1 MIMEKRVMVIGGGIA
16 GIQASMDLANRGFQV
31 YLVEKSPSI
40 GGRMAQLDKTFP
52 TMDCSICILAP
63 KMIEVAHHQNVHLL
77 TFSEVKEVNGSVGN
91 FKVKVTRKPRY
102 VDEAKCTGC
111 GICAE
116 KCPIEAP
123 SEFDENMGARKAIY
137 MPFPQA
143 VPRIMTINKED
154 CMECGICEKVCPSQA
169 INREQKPQEIELD
182 VGAIVVATGFDIFD
196 CSMIPQYGYGQ
207 FKNVITAM
215 ELERLLCASGPTGGH
230 LIRPSDGRIPRSIAF
245 IQCVGSRD
253 RRDWIDHP
261 YCSSICCKYAVKD
274 AVLIKEHEPKSLVT
288 IFYIDMRAFG
298 KGFQE
303 FVNRAKSEFG
313 VEFVRSSPGELRED
327 PTTKNLTISFEDP
340 VTRTVQNVTFDLV
353 ILSPALIPS
362 AGIREL
368 AKILGITLD
377 NYGFLKLV
385 DTVKK
390 PLDTTVPGIFAAGYC
405 LGPKTGDIPDSIT
418 QGSAT
423 AARVAEV
430 LASKGMA

>member
-1 MIMEKRVMVIGGGIA
+1 MEKGVVVIGGGIA

-31 YLVEKSPSI
+31 YLIEKSPSI

-63 KMIEVAHHQNVHLL
+63 KMIEVAHHSNVHLL
-77 TFSEVKEVNGSVGN
+77 TYSEVKEVKGSVGN

-111 GICAE
+111 GICTE

-123 SEFDENMGARKAIY
+123 SEFDENIGARKAIY

-154 CMECGICEKVCPSQA
+154 CMDCGICEKVCPSQA

-196 CSMIPQYGYGQ
+196 CSMIPQYGYPQ

-274 AVLIKEHEPKSLVT
+274 AVLIKEHEPDSLVT

-313 VEFVRSSPGELRED
+313 VEFVRSNPGELRED
-327 PTTKNLTISFEDP
+327 PTTNNLTISFEDP
-340 VTRTVQNVTFDLV
+340 VTRTVQDVKYDLV

-362 AGIREL
+362 AGIKEL
-368 AKILGITLD
+368 AKMLGIKLD
-377 NYGFLKLV
+377 NYGFLKLL
-385 DTVKK
+385 DPVKK

-418 QGSAT
+418 QGSA
-423 AARVAEV
+423 AAGRVAQV
-430 LASKGMA
+430 LSVGGGHR

>member
-1 MIMEKRVMVIGGGIA
+1 MEKGVVVIGGGIA

-31 YLVEKSPSI
+31 YLIEKSPSI

-63 KMIEVAHHQNVHLL
+63 KMIEVAHHSNVHLL
-77 TFSEVKEVNGSVGN
+77 TYSEVKEVKGSVGN

-102 VDEAKCTGC
+102 VDETKCTGC
-111 GICAE
+111 GICTE

-123 SEFDENMGARKAIY
+123 SEFDENIGARKAIY

-154 CMECGICEKVCPSQA
+154 CMDCGICEKVCPSQA

-196 CSMIPQYGYGQ
+196 CSMIPQYGYPQ

-215 ELERLLCASGPTGGH
+215 ELERLLCASGPTEGH

-253 RRDWIDHP
+253 RRDWINHP

-274 AVLIKEHEPKSLVT
+274 AVLIKEHEPDSLVT

-313 VEFVRSSPGELRED
+313 VEFVRSNPGELRED
-327 PTTKNLTISFEDP
+327 PTTNNLTISFEDP
-340 VTRTVQNVTFDLV
+340 VTRTVQDVKYDLV
-353 ILSPALIPS
+353 ILSPALIPN
-362 AGIREL
+362 AGIKEL
-368 AKILGITLD
+368 AKMLGIKLD
-377 NYGFLKLV
+377 NYGFLKLL
-385 DTVKK
+385 DPVKK

-418 QGSAT
+418 QGSA
-423 AARVAEV
+423 AAGRVAQV
-430 LASKGMA
+430 LSVGGGHR

>member
-1 MIMEKRVMVIGGGIA
+1 MEKGVVVIGGGIA

-31 YLVEKSPSI
+31 YLIEKSPSI

-63 KMIEVAHHQNVHLL
+63 KMIEVAHHSNVHLL
-77 TFSEVKEVNGSVGN
+77 TYSEVKEVKGSVGN

-111 GICAE
+111 GICTE

-123 SEFDENMGARKAIY
+123 SEFDENIGARKAIY

-154 CMECGICEKVCPSQA
+154 CMDCGICEKVCPSQA

-196 CSMIPQYGYGQ
+196 CSMIPQYGYPQ

-253 RRDWIDHP
+253 RRDWIGHP

-274 AVLIKEHEPKSLVT
+274 AVLIKEHEPDSLVT

-313 VEFVRSSPGELRED
+313 VEFVRSNPGELRED
-327 PTTKNLTISFEDP
+327 PTTNNLTISFEDP
-340 VTRTVQNVTFDLV
+340 VTRTVQDVKYDLV

-362 AGIREL
+362 AGIKEL
-368 AKILGITLD
+368 AKMLGIKLD
-377 NYGFLKLV
+377 NYGFLKLL
-385 DTVKK
+385 DPVKK

-418 QGSAT
+418 QGSA
-423 AARVAEV
+423 AAGRVAQV
-430 LASKGMA
+430 LSVGGGHR

>member
-1 MIMEKRVMVIGGGIA
+1 MTQKAVMVIGGGIA
-16 GIQASMDLANRGFQV
+16 GIQASMDLANRGFKV

-52 TMDCSICILAP
+52 TMDCSMCILAP
-63 KMIEVAHHQNVHLL
+63 KMIECSHHANVQLL
-77 TFSEVKEVNGSVGN
+77 TYSEVKEVKGSVGD
-91 FKVKVTRKPRY
+91 FKVKVLRKPRY
-102 VDEAKCTGC
+102 IDEKKCSGC

-116 KCPIEAP
+116 KCPTEVP
-123 SEFDENMGARKAIY
+123 NEFDENLGVRRAIY

-143 VPRIMTINKED
+143 VPRIMTIDKD
-154 CMECGICEKVCPSQA
+154 SCLECGLCDKVCPA
-169 INREQKPQEIELD
+169 KAVNREQQPEEIELD
-182 VGAIVVATGFDIFD
+182 VGAIVIATGFDMFD
-196 CSMIPQYGYGQ
+196 PSIIPHYGYRR

-230 LIRPSDGRIPRSIAF
+230 LIRPSDGKIPRSIAF

-253 RRDWIDHP
+253 RREWINHS

-274 AVLIKEHEPKSLVT
+274 AVLIKEHEPDSLVT

-313 VEFVRSSPGELRED
+313 IEFTRSNPGEVTED
-327 PTTKNLTISFEDP
+327 PKTRNILIFFEDP
-340 VTRTVQNVTFDLV
+340 ITRTVQKVAFDLV
-353 ILSPALIPS
+353 VLCPALIPRES
-362 AGIREL
+362 MKEAGKMLGVEL
-368 AKILGITLD
+368 DG
-377 NYGFLKLV
+377 NGFLKPK
-385 DTVKK
+385 DPIKW
-390 PLDTTVPGIFAAGYC
+390 PLDTSVPGIFASGYC

-423 AARVAEV
+423 AARVAEA
-430 LASKGMA
+430 LAKEAT

>member
-1 MIMEKRVMVIGGGIA
+1 MIMEKGVMVIGGGIA
-16 GIQASMDLANRGFQV
+16 GMQASMDLANRGFQV

-63 KMIEVAHHQNVHLL
+63 KMIEVAHHQKVHLL
-77 TFSEVKEVNGSVGN
+77 TYSEVKEVEGSVGN

-102 VDEAKCTGC
+102 VDEVKCTGC

-123 SEFDENMGARKAIY
+123 SEFDENIGARKAIY

-196 CSMIPQYGYGQ
+196 CSMIPQYGYRE

-274 AVLIKEHEPKSLVT
+274 AVLIKEHEPKS
-288 IFYIDMRAFG
+288 
-298 KGFQE
+298 
-303 FVNRAKSEFG
+303 
-313 VEFVRSSPGELRED
+313 
-327 PTTKNLTISFEDP
+327 
-340 VTRTVQNVTFDLV
+340 
-353 ILSPALIPS
+353 
-362 AGIREL
+362 
-368 AKILGITLD
+368 
-377 NYGFLKLV
+377 
-385 DTVKK
+385 
-390 PLDTTVPGIFAAGYC
+390 
-405 LGPKTGDIPDSIT
+405 
-418 QGSAT
+418 
-423 AARVAEV
+423 
-430 LASKGMA
+430 

>member
-1 MIMEKRVMVIGGGIA
+1 MEKGVVVIGGGIA

-31 YLVEKSPSI
+31 YLIEKSPSI

-63 KMIEVAHHQNVHLL
+63 KMIEVAHHSNVHLL
-77 TFSEVKEVNGSVGN
+77 TYSEVKEVKGSVGN

-102 VDEAKCTGC
+102 VDETKCTGC
-111 GICAE
+111 GICTE

-123 SEFDENMGARKAIY
+123 SEFDENIGARKAIY

-154 CMECGICEKVCPSQA
+154 CMDCGICEKVCPSQA

-196 CSMIPQYGYGQ
+196 CSMIPQYGYPQ

-274 AVLIKEHEPKSLVT
+274 AVLIKEHEPDSLVT

-313 VEFVRSSPGELRED
+313 VEFVRSNPGELRED
-327 PTTKNLTISFEDP
+327 PTTNNLTISFEDP
-340 VTRTVQNVTFDLV
+340 VTRTVQDVKYDLV

-362 AGIREL
+362 AGIKEL
-368 AKILGITLD
+368 AKMLGIKLD
-377 NYGFLKLV
+377 NYGFLKLL
-385 DTVKK
+385 DPVKK
-390 PLDTTVPGIFAAGYC
+390 PLDTTAPGIFAAGYC

-418 QGSAT
+418 QGSA
-423 AARVAEV
+423 AAGRVAQV
-430 LASKGMA
+430 LSVGGGHR

>member
-1 MIMEKRVMVIGGGIA
+1 MEKGVVVIGGGIA

-31 YLVEKSPSI
+31 YLIEKSPSI

-63 KMIEVAHHQNVHLL
+63 KMIEVAHHSNVHLL
-77 TFSEVKEVNGSVGN
+77 TYSEVKEVKGSVGN

-102 VDEAKCTGC
+102 VDETKCTGC
-111 GICAE
+111 GICTE

-123 SEFDENMGARKAIY
+123 SEFDENIGARKAIY

-154 CMECGICEKVCPSQA
+154 CMDCGICEKVCPSQA

-196 CSMIPQYGYGQ
+196 CSMIPQYGYPQ

-253 RRDWIDHP
+253 RRDWINHP

-274 AVLIKEHEPKSLVT
+274 AVLIKEHEPDSLVT

-313 VEFVRSSPGELRED
+313 VEFVRSNPGELRED
-327 PTTKNLTISFEDP
+327 PTTNNLTISFEDP
-340 VTRTVQNVTFDLV
+340 VTRTVQDVKFDLV

-362 AGIREL
+362 AGIKEL
-368 AKILGITLD
+368 AKMLGIKLD
-377 NYGFLKLV
+377 NYGFLKLL
-385 DTVKK
+385 DPVKK
-390 PLDTTVPGIFAAGYC
+390 PLDTTAPGIFAAGYC

-418 QGSAT
+418 QGSA
-423 AARVAEV
+423 AAGRVAQV
-430 LASKGMA
+430 LSVGGGHR

>member
-1 MIMEKRVMVIGGGIA
+1 MEKGVVVIGGGIA

-31 YLVEKSPSI
+31 YLIEKSPSI

-63 KMIEVAHHQNVHLL
+63 KMIEVAHHSNVHLL
-77 TFSEVKEVNGSVGN
+77 TYSEVKEVKGSVGN

-102 VDEAKCTGC
+102 VDETKCTGC
-111 GICAE
+111 GICTE

-123 SEFDENMGARKAIY
+123 SEFDENIGARKAIY

-154 CMECGICEKVCPSQA
+154 CMDCGICEKVCPSQA

-196 CSMIPQYGYGQ
+196 CSMIPQYGYPQ

-253 RRDWIDHP
+253 RRDWIGHP

-274 AVLIKEHEPKSLVT
+274 AVLIKEHEPDSLVT

-313 VEFVRSSPGELRED
+313 VEFVRSNPGELRED
-327 PTTKNLTISFEDP
+327 PTTNNLTISFEDP
-340 VTRTVQNVTFDLV
+340 VTRTVQDVKYDLV
-353 ILSPALIPS
+353 ILSPALIPN
-362 AGIREL
+362 AGIKEL
-368 AKILGITLD
+368 AKMLGIKLD
-377 NYGFLKLV
+377 NYGFLKLL
-385 DTVKK
+385 DPVKK

-418 QGSAT
+418 QGSA
-423 AARVAEV
+423 AAGRVAQV
-430 LASKGMA
+430 LSVGGGHR

>member
-1 MIMEKRVMVIGGGIA
+1 MEKGVVVIGGGIA

-31 YLVEKSPSI
+31 YLIEKSPSI

-63 KMIEVAHHQNVHLL
+63 KMIEVAHHSNVHLL
-77 TFSEVKEVNGSVGN
+77 TYSEVKEVKGSVGN

-102 VDEAKCTGC
+102 VDETKCTGC
-111 GICAE
+111 GICTE

-123 SEFDENMGARKAIY
+123 SEFDENIGARKAIY

-154 CMECGICEKVCPSQA
+154 CMDCGICEKVCPSQA

-196 CSMIPQYGYGQ
+196 CSMIPQYGYPQ

-215 ELERLLCASGPTGGH
+215 ELERLLCASGPTEGH

-253 RRDWIDHP
+253 RRDWINHP

-274 AVLIKEHEPKSLVT
+274 AVLIKEHEPDSLVT

-313 VEFVRSSPGELRED
+313 VEFVRSNPGELRED
-327 PTTKNLTISFEDP
+327 PTTNNLTISFEDP
-340 VTRTVQNVTFDLV
+340 VTRTVQDVKYDLV

-362 AGIREL
+362 AGIKEL
-368 AKILGITLD
+368 AKMLGIKLD
-377 NYGFLKLV
+377 NYGFLKLL
-385 DTVKK
+385 DPVKK

-418 QGSAT
+418 QGSA
-423 AARVAEV
+423 AAGRVAQILSV
-430 LASKGMA
+430 GGGHR

>member
-1 MIMEKRVMVIGGGIA
+1 MMDKAVMVVGGGIA
-16 GIQASMDLANRGFQV
+16 GIQASMDLANRGFKV

-52 TMDCSICILAP
+52 TMDCSMCILAP
-63 KMIEVAHHQNVHLL
+63 KMIECAHHQNVELL
-77 TFSEVKEVNGSVGN
+77 TYSEILGVKGSVGN
-91 FKVKVTRKPRY
+91 FKVKVLRKPRY
-102 VDEAKCTGC
+102 IDEKKCSGC

-116 KCPIEAP
+116 KCPTEVP
-123 SEFDENMGARKAIY
+123 NEFDENLGVRRAIY

-143 VPRIMTINKED
+143 VPRIMTIDKDN
-154 CMECGICEKVCPSQA
+154 CLECGLCEKVCPA
-169 INREQKPQEIELD
+169 KAVNREQKPQEIELD
-182 VGAIVVATGFDIFD
+182 VGAIVVATGFDMFD
-196 CSMIPQYGYGQ
+196 PAIIPQYGYGR
-207 FKNVITAM
+207 FKNVVTAM

-253 RRDWIDHP
+253 RRDWINHS

-274 AVLIKEHEPKSLVT
+274 AVLIKEHEADSLVT

-313 VEFVRSSPGELRED
+313 IEFTRSNPGELTED
-327 PTTKNLTISFEDP
+327 PKTKNILITFEDP
-340 VTRTVQNVTFDLV
+340 ITRTVQDVAFDLV
-353 ILSPALIPS
+353 VLCPALIPRQ
-362 AGIREL
+362 GMKEL
-368 AKILGITLD
+368 GKVLGVELD
-377 NYGFLKLV
+377 GYGFLKLKDPV
-385 DTVKK
+385 RA
-390 PLDTTVPGIFAAGYC
+390 PLDTSVPGIFASGYC

-430 LASKGMA
+430 LSKEVA